1 MEPTRRDQ
9 VGQGGGPAAGS
20 GDDVVDVADAGGLV
34 AAGEGAVRVAGG
46 DRPAQ
51 VGGDGFGGGA
61 DVQRQAD
68 GAERGAVQGG
78 AEPGGQTAGAG
89 EGVGGA
95 GRGAGRAG
103 GGEGV
108 GGEGE
113 QRPAQ
118 PVAGGR
124 AERLAPGGGRRAG
137 GRPAGW
143 CPAAG
148 GGAAAGAAGPRGVLG
163 TGLLSAIGR
172 RCRRGGARSWAGGCR
187 DGGRPRGWCW
197 PGTRR

>member
-1 MEPTRRDQ
+1 MDPTRRAR
-9 VGQGGGPAAGS
+9 VGRGGGPATGS

-78 AEPGGQTAGAG
+78 AEPGGQPAGA
-89 EGVGGA
+89 
-95 GRGAGRAG
+95 
-103 GGEGV
+103 GEGV

-124 AERLAPGGGRRAG
+124 AERLAPGGGRGAGAGGAGGGGAG

-143 CPAAG
+143 CRAAG

-172 RCRRGGARSWAGGCR
+172 RCRRGGARSWVGGCR
-187 DGGRPRGWCW
+187 DGGRPPGWCW

>member
-1 MEPTRRDQ
+1 GAGVCRGRVMEPSGGDQ
-9 VGQGGGPAAGS
+9 VGRGGGPAAGS

-78 AEPGGQTAGAG
+78 AEPGGQPAGAG
-89 EGVGGA
+89 E
-95 GRGAGRAG
+95 R
-103 GGEGV
+103 V

-143 CPAAG
+143 GPAAG
-148 GGAAAGAAGPRGVLG
+148 GGAAAGAAGPRGVLRP
-163 TGLLSAIGR
+163 GLLGAI
-172 RCRRGGARSWAGGCR
+172 
-187 DGGRPRGWCW
+187 
-197 PGTRR
+197 

>member
-1 MEPTRRDQ
+1 
-9 VGQGGGPAAGS
+9 
-20 GDDVVDVADAGGLV
+20 
-34 AAGEGAVRVAGG
+34 GG

-78 AEPGGQTAGAG
+78 AEPGGQPAGA
-89 EGVGGA
+89 
-95 GRGAGRAG
+95 
-103 GGEGV
+103 GEGV

-137 GRPAGW
+137 W

-163 TGLLSAIGR
+163 TGLLSAIG
-172 RCRRGGARSWAGGCR
+172 GGAGAAAHGLGWGVAGT
-187 DGGRPRGWCW
+187 GGV
-197 PGTRR
+197 RRAGAGQERVDEPVQGGPVHVAGDHRYHGGVAR

>member
-9 VGQGGGPAAGS
+9 VGQGGGPATGS

-46 DRPAQ
+46 NRPAQ
-51 VGGDGFGGGA
+51 VRGDGFGGGA

-78 AEPGGQTAGAG
+78 AQPGGQPAGT
-89 EGVGGA
+89 
-95 GRGAGRAG
+95 G
-103 GGEGV
+103 GGG

-113 QRPAQ
+113 QCPAQ

-124 AERLAPGGGRRAG
+124 AAVPAPCGGARGRARGGRRWR
-137 GRPAGW
+137 GRAVP
-143 CPAAG
+143 
-148 GGAAAGAAGPRGVLG
+148 GAAG
-163 TGLLSAIGR
+163 
-172 RCRRGGARSWAGGCR
+172 
-187 DGGRPRGWCW
+187 RGW
-197 PGTRR
+197 PG